1 MVYSRSV
8 DRQELIS
15 RIAKLLVEWG
25 AGEGAELEQRVAES
39 LSDAR
44 DAEFEA
50 FGERLATTGKTWGF
64 HPFDPICR
72 RISRLVHTL
81 VLQPGSGMEASDALT
96 FALGHPVFF
105 VANHLSYIDANV
117 VDALLVRA
125 GFADIANK
133 ATVLAGPKVFALPIR
148 RLASLCFGTIKMP
161 QSQSTASGE
170 AVMPRREVARLALE
184 TLRSVE
190 ERRAKGDH
198 LMVFVEGT
206 RSRTAAMQRV
216 LPAAARYF
224 ETAGTK
230 IVPLGLHGT
239 EKLMPLETETVTPS
253 VVRLTVGRVI
263 DAGELFARAGGKRPV
278 VADALGFLI
287 ADLLPPEYRG
297 DYARTAPGLEA
308 ARAAASSFRDQD
320 ASYGQRGRP

>member
-1 MVYSRSV
+1 MVYSRRV
-8 DRQELIS
+8 DRQALIS

-25 AGEGAELEQRVAES
+25 AGEGADLERRVAAA
-39 LSDAR
+39 LADAH

-50 FGERLATTGKTWGF
+50 FSERLATTGQTWGYF
-64 HPFDPICR
+64 PFDPICR

-81 VLQPGSGMEASDALT
+81 VLRPGSGLEASEALT
-96 FALGHPVFF
+96 FALRHPVFF

-117 VDALLVRA
+117 IDALLVGA
-125 GFADIANK
+125 GFAEVADK

-170 AVMPRREVARLALE
+170 AVMPRREVARLAIE
-184 TLRSVE
+184 TLASVD

-198 LMVFVEGT
+198 LMVFIEGT
-206 RSRTAAMQRV
+206 RSRSAAMQRV

-224 ETAGTK
+224 EAADTQ

-253 VVRLTVGRVI
+253 VVRVRVGRAI

-297 DYARTAPGLEA
+297 DYARSEPGLEA
-308 ARAAASSFRDQD
+308 ARAAASSFRT
-320 ASYGQRGRP
+320 

>member
-1 MVYSRSV
+1 MVYSRPV
-8 DRQELIS
+8 DRQEFIRRIS
-15 RIAKLLVEWG
+15 KLLVEWG
-25 AGEGAELEQRVAES
+25 AGDGADLEERVAEA
-39 LSDAR
+39 LAGAR
-44 DAEFEA
+44 ADELEA
-50 FGERLATTGKTWGF
+50 FGERLASTGKTWGY

-72 RISRLVHTL
+72 RISRLVHRM
-81 VLQPGSGMEASDALT
+81 VLLPGSGLEASEALT
-96 FALGHPVFF
+96 FARSHPVFF

-117 VDALLVRA
+117 VDALFVSG
-125 GFADIANK
+125 GFAEIADK

-184 TLRSVE
+184 TLTSVA
-190 ERRAKGDH
+190 ERRAKGDQ
-198 LMVFVEGT
+198 LMVFIEGT
-206 RSRTAAMQRV
+206 RSRSATMQRV

-224 ETAGTK
+224 EIPGTT

-239 EKLMPLETETVTPS
+239 EKLMPLENDTVTPS
-253 VVRLTVGRVI
+253 VVRLRVGRAI
-263 DAGELFARAGGKRPV
+263 DAAELFSRAGGKRPV

-297 DYARTAPGLEA
+297 DYASVTPGLQL
-308 ARAAASSFRDQD
+308 ARAAASSFRT
-320 ASYGQRGRP
+320 

>member
-8 DRQELIS
+8 DRAELIG

-25 AGEGAELEQRVAES
+25 AGARADVEQRVTVA
-39 LSDAR
+39 LADAH
-44 DAEFEA
+44 DGEFA
-50 FGERLATTGKTWGF
+50 DFGERLASTGKTWGYY
-64 HPFDPICR
+64 PFDPICR

-81 VLQPGSGMEASDALT
+81 VLLPGSGLEASDALT
-96 FALGHPVFF
+96 FARSHPVFF

-117 VDALLVRA
+117 VDALLVSG
-125 GFADIANK
+125 GFADVADK
-133 ATVLAGPKVFALPIR
+133 ATVLAGPKVFAMPIR

-184 TLRSVE
+184 TLASVE
-190 ERRAKGDH
+190 ERRGKGDH

-224 ETAGTK
+224 EGAGTQ
-230 IVPLGLHGT
+230 IVPLGLWGT
-239 EKLMPLETETVTPS
+239 EKLMPLETDTVVQS
-253 VVRLTVGRVI
+253 EVHVRVGHAI
-263 DAGELFARAGGKRPV
+263 DAAELFARAGGKRPV

-297 DYARTAPGLEA
+297 EYATTAPGLEA
-308 ARAAASSFRDQD
+308 ARAAASSFDR
-320 ASYGQRGRP
+320 